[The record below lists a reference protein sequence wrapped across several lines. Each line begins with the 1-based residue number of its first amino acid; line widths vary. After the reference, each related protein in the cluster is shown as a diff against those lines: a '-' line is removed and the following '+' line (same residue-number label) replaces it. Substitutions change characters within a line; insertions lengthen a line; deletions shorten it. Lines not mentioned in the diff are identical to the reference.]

1 MSTKITLN
9 VRRLFLVVLGSFLMA
24 ISVNGFLIPHQLL
37 SSGVTGIGILLNYLM
52 NIPVSLAI
60 IILNIPIFIVGYR
73 LVNKRFII
81 ISFIGMISLSIFLSL
96 TENLPMF
103 VDDVLLST
111 IFGGVLSGVG
121 AGIVFTNRGSTG
133 GMDIVAVIL
142 RKYFSMN
149 IGNTLLIIN
158 VLIVLASSLF
168 FGIKLALYTMISIYV
183 NTVMVDKVQEGLD
196 RKKAIFVISGNHD
209 KVANAIINQM
219 HRGVT
224 LLEGKGGFT
233 QKPRRVIF
241 CMVSPFQLAR
251 IREIVLDI
259 DQNAFITVLDAAEVV
274 GKGFKNKEQ

>member
-196 RKKAIFVISGNHD
+196 RKKAIFIISGNHD

-233 QKPRRVIF
+233 QKSRRVIF

>member
-1 MSTKITLN
+1 MNTKITLN
-9 VRRLFLVVLGSFLMA
+9 VRRLFLVVLGSFLMS

-37 SSGVTGIGILLNYLM
+37 SSGVTGIGILLNYLL

-81 ISFIGMISLSIFLSL
+81 ISFIGMISLSTFLSV

-103 VDDVLLST
+103 VDDILLST

-183 NTVMVDKVQEGLD
+183 STVVVDKVQGGLD
-196 RKKAIFVISGNHD
+196 RKKSIFIISGNPEE
-209 KVANAIINQM
+209 VTNAIIHQV

-233 QKPRRVIF
+233 QKSRRIIF

>member
-37 SSGVTGIGILLNYLM
+37 SSGVTGIGILLNYLI

-60 IILNIPIFIVGYR
+60 VILNIPIFIVGYR

-196 RKKAIFVISGNHD
+196 RKKAIFIISGNHD

-233 QKPRRVIF
+233 QKSRRVIF